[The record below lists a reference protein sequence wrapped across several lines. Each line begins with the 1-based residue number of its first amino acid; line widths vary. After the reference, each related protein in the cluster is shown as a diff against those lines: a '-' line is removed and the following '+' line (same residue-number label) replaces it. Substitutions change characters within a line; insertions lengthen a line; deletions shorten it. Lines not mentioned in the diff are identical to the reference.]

1 MPQSCPSR
9 SRCVRLVERR
19 PNDSLTASSPSQ
31 VKGYAK
37 KFAGQTFHNEKEK
50 ELGEAKLRGEL
61 DGPAG
66 ANDANE
72 HQK

>member
-1 MPQSCPSR
+1 MSR
-9 SRCVRLVERR
+9 FTT
-19 PNDSLTASSPSQ
+19 PQ

-61 DGPAG
+61 EGPAAG
-66 ANDANE
+66 SNVAASSRP
-72 HQK
+72 Q